1 MTDPKGNPCCLRE
14 SVERLPTRPKYS
26 KVRALSANVGSATAG
41 WFLAAPEPAC
51 FPAVDEDIS
60 VLPHEFGTCSRILL
74 WRGSLGNK
82 LTRCGFETFVQSAQ
96 GIRTGEKKGERR
108 SITSQAPLLLRQRK
122 PYLTGSPPS
131 RQERRCRQECRVPR
145 VYRAIGKMS

>member
-60 VLPHEFGTCSRILL
+60 VLPHGFGTCTRILL
-74 WRGSLGNK
+74 LRGSFGNK
-82 LTRCGFETFVQSAQ
+82 LTRCGLRPLFKAHRQFGQAK
-96 GIRTGEKKGERR
+96 KKGERR
-108 SITSQAPLLLRQRK
+108 SVTSQAPLLLRQRK

-131 RQERRCRQECRVPR
+131 RQERRCRQECRVIR
-145 VYRAIGKMS
+145 L